1 MPRRCLMLGLV
12 LLAGGGNAAASG
24 EPEDCLRLDLHSR
37 HGEIEARIRV
47 DVPDDWTIVVVHDG
61 HVAWRG
67 KRQGAFRYRH
77 RMKDYRGP
85 DHVMV
90 RVTGAGGKVCTKTD
104 QVSD

>member
-1 MPRRCLMLGLV
+1 MPRRCLMLLLL
-12 LLAGGGNAAASG
+12 LLAGCGSARASG
-24 EPEDCLRLDLHSR
+24 EVEDCLRLDLHPR

-47 DVPDDWTIVVVHDG
+47 DAADDWSVVVVHDG

-67 KRQGAFRYRH
+67 RRQGPFRYRH

-90 RVTGAGGKVCTKTD
+90 RVTGAGGRVCTKTD